1 VTRRQRIATLVL
13 ARRLAAEQDHLNA
26 ARLFALLKISC
37 VPVTARL
44 EYL

>member
-13 ARRLAAEQDHLNA
+13 ARSLASAGDHLNA

-44 EYL
+44 EFS

>member
-1 VTRRQRIATLVL
+1 VTRRQRYATLVL
-13 ARRLAAEQDHLNA
+13 ARSLLAKQDHLNA

-44 EYL
+44 EFS